1 MAPSTA
7 ESRPPQ
13 PPTQPPQQQWS
24 ALIVSVARQQDK
36 AAFAQL
42 FGHFAPR
49 IKAFLRRSGLDE
61 LAAEELAQEAM
72 LRVWRKADKF
82 DPGAGE
88 AAGWIFTIA
97 RNLRIDT
104 LRRARGDAT
113 RGASDIDDEYL
124 RDEAPLADEAL
135 VQRQSGEQ
143 VRRALASLPPD
154 QRRVIELSFYQ
165 EEAHGRIAELL
176 DIPLGTV
183 KSRLRL
189 AAAKLRS
196 VLQVMA

>member
-1 MAPSTA
+1 MAESTA
-7 ESRPPQ
+7 DIQAPL
-13 PPTQPPQQQWS
+13 QWS
-24 ALIVSVARQQDK
+24 ALIAAVARQQDK
-36 AAFAQL
+36 TAFAAL

-61 LAAEELAQEAM
+61 HAAEELAQEAM

-82 DPGAGE
+82 NP
-88 AAGWIFTIA
+88 AAGDAAAWIFTIA
-97 RNLRIDT
+97 RNLRIDA

-113 RGASDIDDEYL
+113 QGASDIDDEYL
-124 RDEAPLADEAL
+124 CDEQPLPDVTL

-154 QRRVIELSFYQ
+154 QQRVIELSFYQ

-196 VLQVMA
+196 VLQVVT

>member
-1 MAPSTA
+1 MAEDTA
-7 ESRPPQ
+7 EVRAP
-13 PPTQPPQQQWS
+13 QQWS
-24 ALIVSVARQQDK
+24 ALIAAVAQQQDK

-42 FGHFAPR
+42 FAHFAPR

-61 LAAEELAQEAM
+61 HAAEELAQEAL
-72 LRVWRKADKF
+72 LRVWRKAEKF
-82 DPGAGE
+82 DPGVGD
-88 AAGWIFTIA
+88 AAAWIFTIA
-97 RNLRIDT
+97 RNLRIDA

-113 RGASDIDDEYL
+113 QGASDIEDEYL
-124 RDEAPLADEAL
+124 RDEAPLPDAVLA
-135 VQRQSGEQ
+135 QRQSGEH

-154 QRRVIELSFYQ
+154 QQRVIELSFYQ

-196 VLQVMA
+196 VL

>member
-1 MAPSTA
+1 MSDGNA
-7 ESRPPQ
+7 EVRPP
-13 PPTQPPQQQWS
+13 QQWS
-24 ALIVSVARQQDK
+24 ALVVAIARQQDK

-61 LAAEELAQEAM
+61 HMAEELAQEAM
-72 LRVWRKADKF
+72 LRVWRKAEKF
-82 DPGAGE
+82 DPEAGD
-88 AAGWIFTIA
+88 AAAWIFTIA
-97 RNLRIDT
+97 RNLRIDA
-104 LRRARGDAT
+104 LRRSRGDAT
-113 RGASDIDDEYL
+113 QGASDIDDEYL
-124 RDEAPLADEAL
+124 RDESPLADDAL

-183 KSRLRL
+183 KSRMRL

>member
-1 MAPSTA
+1 MAESTA
-7 ESRPPQ
+7 EVRAP
-13 PPTQPPQQQWS
+13 QQWS
-24 ALIVSVARQQDK
+24 AQIAAVARQQDK
-36 AAFAQL
+36 AAFGQL

-61 LAAEELAQEAM
+61 HAAEELAQEAL
-72 LRVWRKADKF
+72 LRVWRKAEKF
-82 DPGAGE
+82 DPAVGD
-88 AAGWIFTIA
+88 AAAWIFTIA
-97 RNLRIDT
+97 RNLRIDA

-113 RGASDIDDEYL
+113 QGANDIDDEYL
-124 RDEAPLADEAL
+124 CDEAPLPDVAL

-154 QRRVIELSFYQ
+154 QRMVIELSFYQ

-196 VLQVMA
+196 VLQVVT

>member
-1 MAPSTA
+1 MAQSTA
-7 ESRPPQ
+7 EVREVQ
-13 PPTQPPQQQWS
+13 PWS
-24 ALIVSVARQQDK
+24 ALIVQVALRQDK
-36 AAFAQL
+36 AAFARL

-61 LAAEELAQEAM
+61 HMAEDLALEAM
-72 LRVWRKADKF
+72 MRVWRKADRF
-82 DPGAGE
+82 DP
-88 AAGWIFTIA
+88 AAGDAAAWIFTIA
-97 RNLRIDT
+97 RNLRIDA

-113 RGASDIDDEYL
+113 QGASDIDDEYL
-124 RDEAPLADEAL
+124 CDETPLPDAAL
-135 VQRQSGEQ
+135 AQRQSGEQ

-154 QRRVIELSFYQ
+154 QQRVIELSFYQ

-196 VLQVMA
+196 VLQVTA